1 MYSTKGVCTKA
12 FQTGVASGVV
22 STQQA
27 FNSQVATYDA
37 QVPQPL
43 EVIASQAQ
51 AHTGALPS
59 RSHPA
64 APPQV
69 MPMTLSLGLDV
80 PACPF
85 DDSDVF
91 CDVTEWKE
99 MEGNGGAACRMEE
112 ENAWSVSGG

>member
-1 MYSTKGVCTKA
+1 MVWARNEKGFRVGNATSRQSYTVLKGVYTKA
-12 FQTGVASGVV
+12 FQTDVASGVV

-43 EVIASQAQ
+43 EVIASQAH

-91 CDVTEWKE
+91 CDVTVT
-99 MEGNGGAACRMEE
+99 GG
-112 ENAWSVSGG
+112 GG